1 MSNANFKIRWS
12 KIARNDLAKLEF
24 VISDKMKLKILR
36 APRSIIFPEQFQ
48 IDQYRLDCRRIIVGN
63 YKVLYQFNNDI
74 IRIVRVFNSLHHPEK
89 SLF

>member
-1 MSNANFKIRWS
+1 MSNANFKIRWP

-36 APRSIIFPEQFQ
+36 APRTIIFPEQFQ

-63 YKVLYQFNNDI
+63 YKVLY
-74 IRIVRVFNSLHHPEK
+74 
-89 SLF
+89 